1 VFGSVGSYEF
11 AKGGFVKHLNSD
23 GWNIGID
30 SYYQKNNKTINAGS
44 AFVSDREA
52 SYERSDY
59 NSLENFKDYSIGVTA
74 KHYDWTLIARYK
86 SEITDNFYGLGE
98 ELEPVSGGYQRNQSG
113 ILELQNSQRIDND
126 LILETKAG
134 VNYYAFTF
142 DSTVYKDYYGSGLL
156 IRMNPTYRQLNS
168 YIDMNLKGDNI
179 ENNAWMIGIGTQK
192 IDTLENVFG
201 TTFRNPAH
209 GGPAVVSDSLVYLSG
224 EYGLLNGDNDQ
235 WIKSAYVQDIYT
247 INERFDISAN
257 IRLDDYSLFE
267 NMLSYRLGS
276 VYRLD
281 EGNILKAIYG
291 RSYRA
296 PSYVEAFQATQEGF
310 KTGNPYLKPELMDT
324 YELAYTHKNQ
334 NTIIRTNLFYSIMRD
349 VIDQVTNEPLSFVGD
364 YANNKARNAKGME
377 LEFTR
382 HFGNGSELMANL
394 SYVRT
399 EYFSPD
405 YYNPIEFQSPEI
417 SEVLSKGYFLFPI
430 TQGLGLNTA
439 WYYSGPKKGYDRG
452 TGTARTY
459 DSTMIVD
466 ETVSYDIDTS
476 STVTLSAKNL
486 FNQAVIYPSY
496 QGKHDG
502 LRREGQN
509 WLLTYEKRF

>member
-1 VFGSVGSYEF
+1 
-11 AKGGFVKHLNSD
+11 
-23 GWNIGID
+23 
-30 SYYQKNNKTINAGS
+30 
-44 AFVSDREA
+44 
-52 SYERSDY
+52 
-59 NSLENFKDYSIGVTA
+59 
-74 KHYDWTLIARYK
+74 
-86 SEITDNFYGLGE
+86 
-98 ELEPVSGGYQRNQSG
+98 
-113 ILELQNSQRIDND
+113 
-126 LILETKAG
+126 
-134 VNYYAFTF
+134 
-142 DSTVYKDYYGSGLL
+142 
-156 IRMNPTYRQLNS
+156 
-168 YIDMNLKGDNI
+168 
-179 ENNAWMIGIGTQK
+179 
-192 IDTLENVFG
+192 
-201 TTFRNPAH
+201 
-209 GGPAVVSDSLVYLSG
+209 
-224 EYGLLNGDNDQ
+224 
-235 WIKSAYVQDIYT
+235 
-247 INERFDISAN
+247 
-257 IRLDDYSLFE
+257 
-267 NMLSYRLGS
+267 
-276 VYRLD
+276 
-281 EGNILKAIYG
+281 
-291 RSYRA
+291 
-296 PSYVEAFQATQEGF
+296 
-310 KTGNPYLKPELMDT
+310 
-324 YELAYTHKNQ
+324 
-334 NTIIRTNLFYSIMRD
+334 MRD